1 MSAEQVSD
9 IVCDPSSESPTSAG
23 HKPAN
28 FTLSASMRALME
40 ARSTAIV
47 SVLSQRR
54 MNKDM
59 GQWTGLQKDSPSQ
72 VGHLQDVR
80 EDESP
85 KLLLTLAKENNKTLK
100 KEQRQQK
107 VQDTWFQQVD
117 MQMRISHEAEEN
129 RMIISEIRRLQQEI
143 TLQENEEEQEEK

>member
-72 VGHLQDVR
+72 V
-80 EDESP
+80 
-85 KLLLTLAKENNKTLK
+85 
-100 KEQRQQK
+100 
-107 VQDTWFQQVD
+107 D